1 MTTSI
6 RLHVVFPSLSVST
19 CSQDD
24 AQRKRKSVRKT
35 VDIPFLKSVDKQKSQ
50 QYQGVAR
57 SGKEMTDTISRGIVC
72 KISSQNLIKINI
84 SLLEVLFWRANLY
97 FLLQKYFLLYKALTI
112 ARHQLGTIKLL
123 GDLNTWMCS

>member
-57 SGKEMTDTISRGIVC
+57 SGKEMTDTIS
-72 KISSQNLIKINI
+72 SQPRYDHFDTAAYRDQSVIN
-84 SLLEVLFWRANLY
+84 
-97 FLLQKYFLLYKALTI
+97 QTI
-112 ARHQLGTIKLL
+112 P
-123 GDLNTWMCS
+123 

>member
-57 SGKEMTDTISRGIVC
+57 SGKEMTDTIS
-72 KISSQNLIKINI
+72 S
-84 SLLEVLFWRANLY
+84 
-97 FLLQKYFLLYKALTI
+97 ALGQYEPEIRRET
-112 ARHQLGTIKLL
+112 LG
-123 GDLNTWMCS
+123 SRRS